1 MKRAKLNN
9 DKITALYCRLS
20 KDDGT
25 NNESMSISTQ
35 KTMLKD
41 YAKRNGFLNCQF
53 YVDDGYSGTNY
64 DRPAFRQ
71 LIEDIQDGEVST
83 LITKDLS
90 RLGRNYLET
99 GTYIE
104 VFFPNHNVRYIAIND
119 GVDSIDNAQMDITP
133 FRNIINEMYAKD
145 TSRKIKSALHARR
158 MQGKYMATTA
168 PFGYQ
173 KDEKDH
179 NHLVIDEVTAP
190 VVELIFSIAEEG
202 VGLHTICNRLRKAK
216 VLKPSFYK
224 KELFERF
231 MDEEKMYDWD
241 TAYVSQILHNPV
253 YAGNL
258 TVADKPTKTMHFRKR
273 QYIPFAE
280 REVIYGTHEPIIEQN
295 RWNNVQ
301 KILQSRPPVIGESSS
316 GYDNIFRGVIKCADC
331 GSAMLAKV
339 EQKRKRNNVLDK
351 TFYCCTKYRKFGKDG
366 CSSHNIEAR
375 TVHEVVLADIQKH
388 AGQALT
394 DRKAMVTDIAERLNL
409 QMSADREQQK
419 KELRQCKQRVSEI
432 ENLYA
437 KLYEDL
443 TRELITEKRF
453 QMLSARYDSEQ
464 EELTAKIKELEKSA
478 IADKEQLSSIEHFAE
493 QISGYAGITELNFK
507 IINQLIEKI
516 LVSEPVEIDG
526 QKIQRLTIHYKFIGA
541 KEAIFKLTNLQKNS
555 ILIKPCSRGVSGA
568 LYPQSAPV
576 GVMLYRGPA
585 SA

>member
-216 VLKPSFYK
+216 VIKPSFYK

-258 TVADKPTKTMHFRKR
+258 TVADKPTKTMRSKKR

-351 TFYCCTKYRKFGKDG
+351 TFYCCTKYRKFGKEG
-366 CSSHNIEAR
+366 CSSHTIEAR

-394 DRKAMVTDIAERLNL
+394 DRKAMVTEIAERLNL

-443 TRELITEKRF
+443 TRELLTEKRF

-478 IADKEQLSSIEHFAE
+478 IADKEQLSSIEQFAE

-516 LVSEPVEIDG
+516 LVSEPVEVDG

-541 KEAIFKLTNLQKNS
+541 LETLE
-555 ILIKPCSRGVSGA
+555 
-568 LYPQSAPV
+568 
-576 GVMLYRGPA
+576 
-585 SA
+585 

>member
-258 TVADKPTKTMHFRKR
+258 TVAERPTKTMRSKKR
-273 QYIPFAE
+273 QYIPYAE
-280 REVIYGTHEPIIEQN
+280 REVIYGTHEPIIEQS
-295 RWNNVQ
+295 RWNTVQ
-301 KILQSRPPVIGESSS
+301 KILESRPPVIGESSS
-316 GYDNIFRGVIKCADC
+316 GYDNIFRGIIKCADC

-351 TFYCCTKYRKFGKDG
+351 TFYCCTKYRKFGKEG
-366 CSSHNIEAR
+366 CSSHTIEAR

-394 DRKAMVTDIAERLNL
+394 DRKAMITEIAERLNL
-409 QMSADREQQK
+409 QLSADKEQQK

-478 IADKEQLSSIEHFAE
+478 IADKEKLSSIEQFAE

-541 KEAIFKLTNLQKNS
+541 LETLE
-555 ILIKPCSRGVSGA
+555 
-568 LYPQSAPV
+568 
-576 GVMLYRGPA
+576 
-585 SA
+585 

>member
-25 NNESMSISTQ
+25 NNESMSIGTQ
-35 KTMLKD
+35 KTMLKE

-64 DRPAFRQ
+64 DRPAFQQ
-71 LIEDIQDGEVST
+71 LIEDIRNGEIST

-104 VFFPNHNVRYIAIND
+104 VFFPNHNVRYIAVND
-119 GVDSIDNAQMDITP
+119 GVDSIDNTQMDITP

-145 TSRKIKSALHARR
+145 TSRKIKSALRTR
-158 MQGKYMATTA
+158 KMQGKYMATTP
-168 PFGYQ
+168 PFGYR
-173 KDEKDH
+173 KDESDH
-179 NHLVIDEVTAP
+179 NRLVIDEVTAP
-190 VVELIFSIAEEG
+190 VVEMIFSIAEEG
-202 VGLHTICNRLRKAK
+202 VGLHTICNRLRKSK
-216 VLKPSFYK
+216 VMKPSFYK
-224 KELFERF
+224 KELFERYI
-231 MDEEKMYDWD
+231 DEEKMYDWD
-241 TAYVSQILHNPV
+241 TAYISKILHDPV

-258 TVADKPTKTMHFRKR
+258 IVVERPTKTMRSKKR
-273 QYIPFAE
+273 QYIPFSE
-280 REVIYGTHEPIIEQN
+280 REVIYGTHEPIIEQS
-295 RWNNVQ
+295 RWDNVQ

-316 GYDNIFRGVIKCADC
+316 GYDNIFRGIIKCADC

-339 EQKRKRNNVLDK
+339 EQKRKRSNVIDK
-351 TFYCCTKYRKFGKDG
+351 TFYCCTKYRKYGKEG

-388 AGQALT
+388 AQQALT

-409 QMSADREQQK
+409 QLSSDKEQQK

-437 KLYEDL
+437 KLYEDM

-464 EELTAKIKELEKSA
+464 EELSARIKELEKSA
-478 IADKEQLSSIEHFAE
+478 ISDREQLSSIEQFAE

-507 IINQLIEKI
+507 IVNQLIEKI
-516 LVSEPVEIDG
+516 LISEPVEIDG
-526 QKIQRLTIHYKFIGA
+526 QKTQRLTIHYKFIGA
-541 KEAIFKLTNLQKNS
+541 LETLE
-555 ILIKPCSRGVSGA
+555 
-568 LYPQSAPV
+568 
-576 GVMLYRGPA
+576 
-585 SA
+585 

>member
-20 KDDGT
+20 KNDGT

-99 GTYIE
+99 GTYIK

-119 GVDSIDNAQMDITP
+119 GVDSINNTQMDITP

-145 TSRKIKSALHARR
+145 TSGKIKSALHARR

-190 VVELIFSIAEEG
+190 IVELIFSIAEEG

-216 VLKPSFYK
+216 VIKPSFYK
-224 KELFERF
+224 KEMFERYT
-231 MDEEKMYDWD
+231 DEEKMYDWD
-241 TAYVSQILHNPV
+241 TAYVSKILHDPV

-258 TVADKPTKTMHFRKR
+258 TVAERPTKTMRSKKR
-273 QYIPFAE
+273 QYIPYAE
-280 REVIYGTHEPIIEQN
+280 REVIYGTHEPIIEQS
-295 RWNNVQ
+295 RWNTVQ
-301 KILQSRPPVIGESSS
+301 KILESRPPVIGESSS

-351 TFYCCTKYRKFGKDG
+351 TFYCCTKYRKFGKEG
-366 CSSHNIEAR
+366 CSSHTIEAR

-388 AGQALT
+388 AGQALA
-394 DRKAMVTDIAERLNL
+394 DRKAMVTEIAERLNL
-409 QMSADREQQK
+409 QLSADKEQQK

-453 QMLSARYDSEQ
+453 QMLSARFDSEQ

-516 LVSEPVEIDG
+516 LVSEPVEVDG

-541 KEAIFKLTNLQKNS
+541 LETLE
-555 ILIKPCSRGVSGA
+555 
-568 LYPQSAPV
+568 
-576 GVMLYRGPA
+576 
-585 SA
+585 

>member
-258 TVADKPTKTMHFRKR
+258 TVADKPTKTIRSKKR

-301 KILQSRPPVIGESSS
+301 KILESRPPVIGESSS

-351 TFYCCTKYRKFGKDG
+351 TFYCCTKYRKFGKEG
-366 CSSHNIEAR
+366 CSAHTIEAR

-394 DRKAMVTDIAERLNL
+394 DRKAMVTEIAERLNL
-409 QMSADREQQK
+409 QLSADREQQK

-432 ENLYA
+432 ENLYT

-478 IADKEQLSSIEHFAE
+478 IADREQLSSIEQFAE

-516 LVSEPVEIDG
+516 LVSEPVEVDG

-541 KEAIFKLTNLQKNS
+541 LETLE
-555 ILIKPCSRGVSGA
+555 
-568 LYPQSAPV
+568 
-576 GVMLYRGPA
+576 
-585 SA
+585 

>member
-145 TSRKIKSALHARR
+145 TSRKIKSALHARK

-190 VVELIFSIAEEG
+190 IVELIFSIAEEG

-216 VLKPSFYK
+216 VIKPSFYK
-224 KELFERF
+224 KEMFERYT
-231 MDEEKMYDWD
+231 DEEKMYDWD
-241 TAYVSQILHNPV
+241 TAYVSKILHDPV

-258 TVADKPTKTMHFRKR
+258 TVAERPTKTMRSKKR
-273 QYIPFAE
+273 QYIPYAE
-280 REVIYGTHEPIIEQN
+280 REVIYGTHEPIIEQS
-295 RWNNVQ
+295 RWNTVQ
-301 KILQSRPPVIGESSS
+301 KILESRPPVIGESSS

-351 TFYCCTKYRKFGKDG
+351 TFYCCTKYRKFGKEG
-366 CSSHNIEAR
+366 CSSHTIEAR

-388 AGQALT
+388 AGQALA
-394 DRKAMVTDIAERLNL
+394 DRKAMVTEIAERLNL
-409 QMSADREQQK
+409 QLSADKEQQK

-443 TRELITEKRF
+443 TRELLTEKRF

-516 LVSEPVEIDG
+516 LVSEPVEVDG

-541 KEAIFKLTNLQKNS
+541 LETLE
-555 ILIKPCSRGVSGA
+555 
-568 LYPQSAPV
+568 
-576 GVMLYRGPA
+576 
-585 SA
+585 

>member
-258 TVADKPTKTMHFRKR
+258 TVADKPTKTMRSKKR
-273 QYIPFAE
+273 QYIPYAE
-280 REVIYGTHEPIIEQN
+280 REIIYGTHEPIIEQN

-316 GYDNIFRGVIKCADC
+316 GYDNIFRGIIKCADC

-351 TFYCCTKYRKFGKDG
+351 TFYCCTKYRKFGKEG
-366 CSSHNIEAR
+366 CSAHTIEAR

-394 DRKAMVTDIAERLNL
+394 DRKAMVTEIAERLNL

-443 TRELITEKRF
+443 TRELLTEKRF

-478 IADKEQLSSIEHFAE
+478 IADREQLSSIEQFAE

-516 LVSEPVEIDG
+516 LVSEPVEVDG

-541 KEAIFKLTNLQKNS
+541 LETLE
-555 ILIKPCSRGVSGA
+555 
-568 LYPQSAPV
+568 
-576 GVMLYRGPA
+576 
-585 SA
+585 

>member
-145 TSRKIKSALHARR
+145 TSRKIKSALHARK

-216 VLKPSFYK
+216 VIKPSFYK
-224 KELFERF
+224 KEMFERYT
-231 MDEEKMYDWD
+231 DEEKMYDWD
-241 TAYVSQILHNPV
+241 TAYVSKILHDPV

-258 TVADKPTKTMHFRKR
+258 TVAERPTKTMRSKKR
-273 QYIPFAE
+273 QYIPYAE

-301 KILQSRPPVIGESSS
+301 KILESRPPVIGESSS
-316 GYDNIFRGVIKCADC
+316 GYDNIFRGIIKCADC

-351 TFYCCTKYRKFGKDG
+351 TFYCCTKYRKFGKEG
-366 CSSHNIEAR
+366 CSSHTIEAR

-388 AGQALT
+388 AGQALA
-394 DRKAMVTDIAERLNL
+394 DRKAMVTEIAERLNL
-409 QMSADREQQK
+409 QLSADKEQQK

-453 QMLSARYDSEQ
+453 QMLSARFDSEQ

-478 IADKEQLSSIEHFAE
+478 IADKEQLSSIEQFAE

-516 LVSEPVEIDG
+516 LVSEPVEVDG

-541 KEAIFKLTNLQKNS
+541 LETLE
-555 ILIKPCSRGVSGA
+555 
-568 LYPQSAPV
+568 
-576 GVMLYRGPA
+576 
-585 SA
+585 

>member
-145 TSRKIKSALHARR
+145 TSRKIKSALHARK

-216 VLKPSFYK
+216 VIKPSFYK
-224 KELFERF
+224 KEMFERYT
-231 MDEEKMYDWD
+231 DEEKMYDWD
-241 TAYVSQILHNPV
+241 TAYVSKILHDPV

-258 TVADKPTKTMHFRKR
+258 TVAERPTKTMRSKKR
-273 QYIPFAE
+273 QYIPYAE
-280 REVIYGTHEPIIEQN
+280 REVIYGTHEPIIEQS
-295 RWNNVQ
+295 RWNTVQ
-301 KILQSRPPVIGESSS
+301 KILESRPPVIGESSS
-316 GYDNIFRGVIKCADC
+316 GYDNIFRGIIKCADC

-351 TFYCCTKYRKFGKDG
+351 TFYCCTKYRKFGKEG
-366 CSSHNIEAR
+366 CSSHTIEAR

-394 DRKAMVTDIAERLNL
+394 DRKAMVTEIAERLNL

-443 TRELITEKRF
+443 TRELLTEKRF

-516 LVSEPVEIDG
+516 LVSEPVEVDG

-541 KEAIFKLTNLQKNS
+541 LETLE
-555 ILIKPCSRGVSGA
+555 
-568 LYPQSAPV
+568 
-576 GVMLYRGPA
+576 
-585 SA
+585 

>member
-104 VFFPNHNVRYIAIND
+104 VFFPNHDVRYIAIND

-145 TSRKIKSALHARR
+145 TSRKIKSALHARK

-216 VLKPSFYK
+216 VIKPSFYK
-224 KELFERF
+224 KEMFERYT
-231 MDEEKMYDWD
+231 DEEKMYDWD
-241 TAYVSQILHNPV
+241 TAYVSKILHDPV

-258 TVADKPTKTMHFRKR
+258 TVAERPTKTMRSKKR
-273 QYIPFAE
+273 QYIPYAE
-280 REVIYGTHEPIIEQN
+280 REVIYGTHEPIIEQS

-301 KILQSRPPVIGESSS
+301 KILESRPPVIGESSS
-316 GYDNIFRGVIKCADC
+316 GYDNIFRGIIKCADC
-331 GSAMLAKV
+331 GSAMLVKV

-351 TFYCCTKYRKFGKDG
+351 TFYCCTKYRKFGKEG
-366 CSSHNIEAR
+366 CSAHTIEAR

-388 AGQALT
+388 AGQALA
-394 DRKAMVTDIAERLNL
+394 DRKAMVTEIAERLNL

-516 LVSEPVEIDG
+516 LVSEPVEVDG

-541 KEAIFKLTNLQKNS
+541 LETLE
-555 ILIKPCSRGVSGA
+555 
-568 LYPQSAPV
+568 
-576 GVMLYRGPA
+576 
-585 SA
+585 

>member
-145 TSRKIKSALHARR
+145 TSRKIKSALHARK

-258 TVADKPTKTMHFRKR
+258 TVADKPTKTMRSKKR
-273 QYIPFAE
+273 QYIPYAE
-280 REVIYGTHEPIIEQN
+280 REIIYGTHEPIIEQS
-295 RWNNVQ
+295 RWNTVQ

-316 GYDNIFRGVIKCADC
+316 GYDNIFRGIIKCADC

-351 TFYCCTKYRKFGKDG
+351 TFYCCTKYRKFGKEG
-366 CSSHNIEAR
+366 CSSHTIEAR

-388 AGQALT
+388 AGQALA
-394 DRKAMVTDIAERLNL
+394 DRKAMVTEIAERLNL
-409 QMSADREQQK
+409 QLSADREQQK

-443 TRELITEKRF
+443 TRELLTEKRF

-478 IADKEQLSSIEHFAE
+478 IADKEQLSSIEQFAE

-516 LVSEPVEIDG
+516 LVSEPVEVDG

-541 KEAIFKLTNLQKNS
+541 LETLE
-555 ILIKPCSRGVSGA
+555 
-568 LYPQSAPV
+568 
-576 GVMLYRGPA
+576 
-585 SA
+585 

>member
-145 TSRKIKSALHARR
+145 TSRKIKSALHARK
-158 MQGKYMATTA
+158 MQGKYMAATA
-168 PFGYQ
+168 PFGYK

-216 VLKPSFYK
+216 VIKPSFHK
-224 KELFERF
+224 KEMFERYI
-231 MDEEKMYDWD
+231 DEEKMYDWD
-241 TAYVSQILHNPV
+241 TAYVSKILHDPV

-258 TVADKPTKTMHFRKR
+258 TVAERPTKTMRSKKR
-273 QYIPFAE
+273 QYIPYAE
-280 REVIYGTHEPIIEQN
+280 REVIYGTHEPIIEQS
-295 RWNNVQ
+295 RWDTIQ
-301 KILQSRPPVIGESSS
+301 KILESRPPVIGESSS
-316 GYDNIFRGVIKCADC
+316 GYDNIFRGTIKCADC

-339 EQKRKRNNVLDK
+339 EQKRKRSNVLDK

-394 DRKAMVTDIAERLNL
+394 DRKAMVTEIAERLNL
-409 QMSADREQQK
+409 QLSADKEQQK

-507 IINQLIEKI
+507 IINQLIEII
-516 LVSEPVEIDG
+516 LVSEPVEVDG
-526 QKIQRLTIHYKFIGA
+526 QKTQRLTIHYKFIGA
-541 KEAIFKLTNLQKNS
+541 LETLE
-555 ILIKPCSRGVSGA
+555 
-568 LYPQSAPV
+568 
-576 GVMLYRGPA
+576 
-585 SA
+585 

>member
-145 TSRKIKSALHARR
+145 TSRKIKSALHARK

-216 VLKPSFYK
+216 VIKPSFYK
-224 KELFERF
+224 KEMFERYT
-231 MDEEKMYDWD
+231 DEEKMYDWD
-241 TAYVSQILHNPV
+241 TAYVSKILHDPV

-258 TVADKPTKTMHFRKR
+258 TVAERPTKTMRSKKR
-273 QYIPFAE
+273 QYIPYAE
-280 REVIYGTHEPIIEQN
+280 REVIYGTHEPIIEQS
-295 RWNNVQ
+295 RWNTVQ
-301 KILQSRPPVIGESSS
+301 KILESRPPVIGESSS
-316 GYDNIFRGVIKCADC
+316 GYDNIFRGIIKCADC

-351 TFYCCTKYRKFGKDG
+351 TFYCCTKYRKFGKEG
-366 CSSHNIEAR
+366 CSSHTIEAR

-409 QMSADREQQK
+409 QLSADKEQQK

-443 TRELITEKRF
+443 TRELLTEKRF

-478 IADKEQLSSIEHFAE
+478 IADKEQLSSIEQFAE

-516 LVSEPVEIDG
+516 LVSEPVEVDG

-541 KEAIFKLTNLQKNS
+541 LETLE
-555 ILIKPCSRGVSGA
+555 
-568 LYPQSAPV
+568 
-576 GVMLYRGPA
+576 
-585 SA
+585 

>member
-71 LIEDIQDGEVST
+71 LIEDIQDGEAST

-104 VFFPNHNVRYIAIND
+104 VFFPNHNVRYIAVND

-145 TSRKIKSALHARR
+145 TSRKIKSVLHARR

-202 VGLHTICNRLRKAK
+202 VGLHTICNRLRKAE

-258 TVADKPTKTMHFRKR
+258 TVADKPTKTMRSKKR

-316 GYDNIFRGVIKCADC
+316 GYDNIFRGIIKCADC

-409 QMSADREQQK
+409 QLSADREQQK

-443 TRELITEKRF
+443 TRELLTEKRF

-478 IADKEQLSSIEHFAE
+478 IADKEQLSSIEQFAE

-516 LVSEPVEIDG
+516 LVSEPVEVDG

-541 KEAIFKLTNLQKNS
+541 LETLE
-555 ILIKPCSRGVSGA
+555 
-568 LYPQSAPV
+568 
-576 GVMLYRGPA
+576 
-585 SA
+585 

>member
-216 VLKPSFYK
+216 VIKPSFYK

-258 TVADKPTKTMHFRKR
+258 TVADKPTKTMRSKKR

-351 TFYCCTKYRKFGKDG
+351 TFYCCTKYRKFGKEG
-366 CSSHNIEAR
+366 CSSHTIEAR

-478 IADKEQLSSIEHFAE
+478 IADREQLSSIEQFAE

-516 LVSEPVEIDG
+516 LVSEPVEVDG

-541 KEAIFKLTNLQKNS
+541 LETLE
-555 ILIKPCSRGVSGA
+555 
-568 LYPQSAPV
+568 
-576 GVMLYRGPA
+576 
-585 SA
+585 

>member
-25 NNESMSISTQ
+25 NNESMSIGTQ
-35 KTMLKD
+35 KTMLKE
-41 YAKRNGFLNCQF
+41 YAKRNGFLNCKF

-64 DRPAFRQ
+64 DRPAFQQ
-71 LIEDIQDGEVST
+71 LIEDIRNGEVAT

-104 VFFPNHNVRYIAIND
+104 VFFPNHNVRYIAVND
-119 GVDSIDNAQMDITP
+119 GVDSIDNTQMDITP

-145 TSRKIKSALHARR
+145 TSRKIKSALRTR
-158 MQGKYMATTA
+158 KMQGKYMATTA
-168 PFGYQ
+168 PFGYK
-173 KDEKDH
+173 KDENDH

-202 VGLHTICNRLRKAK
+202 VGLHTICNRLRKLK
-216 VLKPSFYK
+216 VMKPSFYK
-224 KELFERF
+224 TELFERF
-231 MDEEKMYDWD
+231 TDEEKMYDWGS
-241 TAYVSQILHNPV
+241 AYVSKILHNPV

-258 TVADKPTKTMHFRKR
+258 VVAERPTKTMRSKKR
-273 QYIPFAE
+273 QYIPFTE
-280 REVIYGTHEPIIEQN
+280 REVIYGTHEPIIEQS
-295 RWNNVQ
+295 RWDNVQ

-316 GYDNIFRGVIKCADC
+316 GYDNIFRGIIKCADC

-339 EQKRKRNNVLDK
+339 EQKRKRSNIMDK
-351 TFYCCTKYRKFGKDG
+351 TFYCCTKYRKYGKEG

-375 TVHEVVLADIQKH
+375 TLHEVVLADIQNH
-388 AGQALT
+388 AQQALT
-394 DRKAMVTDIAERLNL
+394 DRKAMVTELAERLNIQL
-409 QMSADREQQK
+409 SADKEQQK
-419 KELRQCKQRVSEI
+419 KEVRKYKQRVSEI

-437 KLYEDL
+437 KLYEDM
-443 TRELITEKRF
+443 TRKLITEKRF

-464 EELTAKIKELEKSA
+464 EELSEKIREFEKNATA
-478 IADKEQLSSIEHFAE
+478 DREQLSSIEQFAE

-507 IINQLIEKI
+507 IINQLIDKI
-516 LVSEPVEIDG
+516 LISEPVETDG

-541 KEAIFKLTNLQKNS
+541 LETLE
-555 ILIKPCSRGVSGA
+555 
-568 LYPQSAPV
+568 
-576 GVMLYRGPA
+576 
-585 SA
+585 

>member
-168 PFGYQ
+168 PVGYQ

-258 TVADKPTKTMHFRKR
+258 TVADKPTKTMRSKKR
-273 QYIPFAE
+273 QYIPYAE
-280 REVIYGTHEPIIEQN
+280 REIIYGTHEPIIEQN

-351 TFYCCTKYRKFGKDG
+351 TFYCCTKYRKFGKEG
-366 CSSHNIEAR
+366 CSAHTIEAR

-394 DRKAMVTDIAERLNL
+394 DRKAMVMEIAERLNL
-409 QMSADREQQK
+409 QLSADREQQK

-493 QISGYAGITELNFK
+493 QISGYAGIAELNFK

-541 KEAIFKLTNLQKNS
+541 LETLE
-555 ILIKPCSRGVSGA
+555 
-568 LYPQSAPV
+568 
-576 GVMLYRGPA
+576 
-585 SA
+585 

>member
-158 MQGKYMATTA
+158 MQGKYMAATA

-258 TVADKPTKTMHFRKR
+258 TVADKPTKTMRSKKR

-351 TFYCCTKYRKFGKDG
+351 TFYCCTKYRKFGKEG
-366 CSSHNIEAR
+366 CSSHTIEAR

-443 TRELITEKRF
+443 TRELLTEKRF
-453 QMLSARYDSEQ
+453 QMLSARFDSEQ

-478 IADKEQLSSIEHFAE
+478 IADREQLSSIEQFAE

-516 LVSEPVEIDG
+516 LVSEPVEVDG

-541 KEAIFKLTNLQKNS
+541 LETLE
-555 ILIKPCSRGVSGA
+555 
-568 LYPQSAPV
+568 
-576 GVMLYRGPA
+576 
-585 SA
+585 

>member
-216 VLKPSFYK
+216 VIKPSFYK
-224 KELFERF
+224 KEMFERYT
-231 MDEEKMYDWD
+231 DEEKMYDWD
-241 TAYVSQILHNPV
+241 TAYVSKILHDPV

-258 TVADKPTKTMHFRKR
+258 TVAERPTKTMRSKKR
-273 QYIPFAE
+273 QYIPYAE

-301 KILQSRPPVIGESSS
+301 KILESRPPVIGESSS

-351 TFYCCTKYRKFGKDG
+351 TFYCCTKYRKFGKEG
-366 CSSHNIEAR
+366 CSSHTIEAR

-394 DRKAMVTDIAERLNL
+394 DRKAMVTEIAERLNL

-453 QMLSARYDSEQ
+453 QMLSARFDSEQ

-478 IADKEQLSSIEHFAE
+478 IADKEQLSSIEQFAE

-516 LVSEPVEIDG
+516 LVSEPVEVDG

-541 KEAIFKLTNLQKNS
+541 LETLE
-555 ILIKPCSRGVSGA
+555 
-568 LYPQSAPV
+568 
-576 GVMLYRGPA
+576 
-585 SA
+585 

>member
-145 TSRKIKSALHARR
+145 TSRKIKSALHARK

-216 VLKPSFYK
+216 VIKPSFYK
-224 KELFERF
+224 KEMFERYT
-231 MDEEKMYDWD
+231 DEEKMYDWD
-241 TAYVSQILHNPV
+241 TAYVSKILRNPV

-258 TVADKPTKTMHFRKR
+258 TVAERPTKTMRSKKR
-273 QYIPFAE
+273 QYIPYAE

-295 RWNNVQ
+295 RWNTVQ
-301 KILQSRPPVIGESSS
+301 KILDGRPPVIEESSS

-351 TFYCCTKYRKFGKDG
+351 TFYCCTKYRKFGKEG
-366 CSSHNIEAR
+366 CSAHTIEAR

-443 TRELITEKRF
+443 TRELLTEKRF

-478 IADKEQLSSIEHFAE
+478 IADKEQLSSIEQFAE

-516 LVSEPVEIDG
+516 LVSEPVEVDG

-541 KEAIFKLTNLQKNS
+541 LETLE
-555 ILIKPCSRGVSGA
+555 
-568 LYPQSAPV
+568 
-576 GVMLYRGPA
+576 
-585 SA
+585 

>member
-25 NNESMSISTQ
+25 NNESMSIGTQ
-35 KTMLKD
+35 KTMLKE
-41 YAKRNGFLNCQF
+41 YAKRNGFTNCKF

-64 DRPAFRQ
+64 DRPAFQQ
-71 LIEDIQDGEVST
+71 LIEDIRNGEVAT

-104 VFFPNHNVRYIAIND
+104 VFFPNHNVRYIAVND
-119 GVDSIDNAQMDITP
+119 GVDSIDNTQMDITP

-145 TSRKIKSALHARR
+145 TSRKIKSALRTR
-158 MQGKYMATTA
+158 KMQGKYMATTA
-168 PFGYQ
+168 PFGYK
-173 KDEKDH
+173 KDENDH

-202 VGLHTICNRLRKAK
+202 VGLHTICNRLRKLK
-216 VLKPSFYK
+216 VMKPSFYK
-224 KELFERF
+224 TELFERF
-231 MDEEKMYDWD
+231 TDEEKMYDWGS
-241 TAYVSQILHNPV
+241 AYVSKILHNPV

-258 TVADKPTKTMHFRKR
+258 VVAERPTKTMRSKKR
-273 QYIPFAE
+273 QYIPFTE
-280 REVIYGTHEPIIEQN
+280 REVIYGTHEPIIEQS
-295 RWNNVQ
+295 RWDNVQ

-316 GYDNIFRGVIKCADC
+316 GYDNIFRGIIKCADC

-339 EQKRKRNNVLDK
+339 EQKRKRSNVMDK
-351 TFYCCTKYRKFGKDG
+351 TFYCCTKYRKYGKEG

-375 TVHEVVLADIQKH
+375 TLHEVVLADIQNH
-388 AGQALT
+388 AQQALT
-394 DRKAMVTDIAERLNL
+394 DRKAMVTELAERLNIQL
-409 QMSADREQQK
+409 SADKEQQK
-419 KELRQCKQRVSEI
+419 KEVRKYKQRVSEI

-437 KLYEDL
+437 KLYEDM
-443 TRELITEKRF
+443 TRKLITEKRF

-464 EELTAKIKELEKSA
+464 EELSEKIREFEKNATA
-478 IADKEQLSSIEHFAE
+478 DREQLSSIEQFAE

-507 IINQLIEKI
+507 IINQLIDKI
-516 LVSEPVEIDG
+516 LISEPVEVDG

-541 KEAIFKLTNLQKNS
+541 LETLE
-555 ILIKPCSRGVSGA
+555 
-568 LYPQSAPV
+568 
-576 GVMLYRGPA
+576 
-585 SA
+585 

>member
-258 TVADKPTKTMHFRKR
+258 TVADKPTKTMRSKKR
-273 QYIPFAE
+273 QYIPYAE
-280 REVIYGTHEPIIEQN
+280 REIIYGTHEPIIEQN

-316 GYDNIFRGVIKCADC
+316 GYDNIFRGIIKCADC

-339 EQKRKRNNVLDK
+339 EQKRKRNNVIDK
-351 TFYCCTKYRKFGKDG
+351 TFYCCTKYRKFGKEG
-366 CSSHNIEAR
+366 CSSHTIEAR

-388 AGQALT
+388 AGQALA
-394 DRKAMVTDIAERLNL
+394 DRKAMVTEIAERLNL
-409 QMSADREQQK
+409 QLSADKEQQK

-541 KEAIFKLTNLQKNS
+541 LETLE
-555 ILIKPCSRGVSGA
+555 
-568 LYPQSAPV
+568 
-576 GVMLYRGPA
+576 
-585 SA
+585 

>member
-258 TVADKPTKTMHFRKR
+258 TVADKPTKTMRSKKR

-351 TFYCCTKYRKFGKDG
+351 TFYCCTKYRKFGKEG
-366 CSSHNIEAR
+366 CSSHTIEAR

-443 TRELITEKRF
+443 TRELLTEKRF

-478 IADKEQLSSIEHFAE
+478 IADKEQLSSIEQFAE

-526 QKIQRLTIHYKFIGA
+526 QKTQRLTIHYKFIGA
-541 KEAIFKLTNLQKNS
+541 LETLE
-555 ILIKPCSRGVSGA
+555 
-568 LYPQSAPV
+568 
-576 GVMLYRGPA
+576 
-585 SA
+585 

>member
-1 MKRAKLNN
+1 MHCC
-9 DKITALYCRLS
+9 DIILYVRL
-20 KDDGT
+20 T
-25 NNESMSISTQ
+25 
-35 KTMLKD
+35 
-41 YAKRNGFLNCQF
+41 
-53 YVDDGYSGTNY
+53 
-64 DRPAFRQ
+64 
-71 LIEDIQDGEVST
+71 
-83 LITKDLS
+83 
-90 RLGRNYLET
+90 
-99 GTYIE
+99 
-104 VFFPNHNVRYIAIND
+104 
-119 GVDSIDNAQMDITP
+119 
-133 FRNIINEMYAKD
+133 NEMYAKD
-145 TSRKIKSALHARR
+145 TSRKIKSALHARK

-258 TVADKPTKTMHFRKR
+258 TVADKPTKTMRSKKR
-273 QYIPFAE
+273 QYIPYAE
-280 REVIYGTHEPIIEQN
+280 REVIYGTHEPIIEQS
-295 RWNNVQ
+295 RWNTVQ
-301 KILQSRPPVIGESSS
+301 KILESRPPVIGESSS

-351 TFYCCTKYRKFGKDG
+351 TFYCCTKYRKFGKEG
-366 CSSHNIEAR
+366 CSSHTIEAR

-443 TRELITEKRF
+443 TRELLTEKRF

-478 IADKEQLSSIEHFAE
+478 IADKEQLSSIEQFAE

-516 LVSEPVEIDG
+516 LVSEPVEVDG

-541 KEAIFKLTNLQKNS
+541 LETLE
-555 ILIKPCSRGVSGA
+555 
-568 LYPQSAPV
+568 
-576 GVMLYRGPA
+576 
-585 SA
+585 

>member
-145 TSRKIKSALHARR
+145 TSRKIKSALHARK

-258 TVADKPTKTMHFRKR
+258 TVADKPTKTMRSKKR
-273 QYIPFAE
+273 QYIPYAE
-280 REVIYGTHEPIIEQN
+280 REIIYGTHEPVIEQN

-316 GYDNIFRGVIKCADC
+316 GYDNIFRGVIKCAGC

-351 TFYCCTKYRKFGKDG
+351 TFYCCNKYRKFGKEG
-366 CSSHNIEAR
+366 CSAHTIEAR
-375 TVHEVVLADIQKH
+375 TVHEVVLTDIQKH

-443 TRELITEKRF
+443 TRELLTEKRF

-478 IADKEQLSSIEHFAE
+478 IADKEQLSSIEQFAE

-516 LVSEPVEIDG
+516 LVSEPVEVDG

-541 KEAIFKLTNLQKNS
+541 LETLE
-555 ILIKPCSRGVSGA
+555 
-568 LYPQSAPV
+568 
-576 GVMLYRGPA
+576 
-585 SA
+585 

>member
-190 VVELIFSIAEEG
+190 IVELIFSIAEEG

-216 VLKPSFYK
+216 VMKPSFYK

-258 TVADKPTKTMHFRKR
+258 TVADKPTKTMRSKKR
-273 QYIPFAE
+273 QYIPYAE
-280 REVIYGTHEPIIEQN
+280 REIIYGTHEPIIEQS
-295 RWNNVQ
+295 RWNTVQ
-301 KILQSRPPVIGESSS
+301 KILESRPPVIGESSS

-375 TVHEVVLADIQKH
+375 TVHEVVLTDIQKH

-394 DRKAMVTDIAERLNL
+394 DRKTMVMDIAERLNL

-443 TRELITEKRF
+443 TRELLTEKRF

-478 IADKEQLSSIEHFAE
+478 IADKEQLSSIEQFAE

-516 LVSEPVEIDG
+516 LVSEPVEVDG

-541 KEAIFKLTNLQKNS
+541 LETLE
-555 ILIKPCSRGVSGA
+555 
-568 LYPQSAPV
+568 
-576 GVMLYRGPA
+576 
-585 SA
+585 

>member
-35 KTMLKD
+35 KTMLKE

-145 TSRKIKSALHARR
+145 TSRKIKSALHARK

-216 VLKPSFYK
+216 VMKPSFYK

-258 TVADKPTKTMHFRKR
+258 TVADKPTKTMRSKKR
-273 QYIPFAE
+273 QYIPYAE
-280 REVIYGTHEPIIEQN
+280 REIIYGTHEPIIEQS
-295 RWNNVQ
+295 RWNTVQ
-301 KILQSRPPVIGESSS
+301 KILESRPPVIGESSS

-375 TVHEVVLADIQKH
+375 TVHEVVLTDIQKH

-394 DRKAMVTDIAERLNL
+394 DRKTMVMDIAERLNL

-443 TRELITEKRF
+443 TRELLTEKRF

-478 IADKEQLSSIEHFAE
+478 IADKEQLSSIEQFAE

-516 LVSEPVEIDG
+516 LVSEPVEVDG

-541 KEAIFKLTNLQKNS
+541 LETLE
-555 ILIKPCSRGVSGA
+555 
-568 LYPQSAPV
+568 
-576 GVMLYRGPA
+576 
-585 SA
+585 

>member
-216 VLKPSFYK
+216 VMKPSFYK

-258 TVADKPTKTMHFRKR
+258 TVADKPTKTMRSKKR
-273 QYIPFAE
+273 QYIPYAE
-280 REVIYGTHEPIIEQN
+280 REIIYGTHEPIIEQS
-295 RWNNVQ
+295 RWNTVQ

-375 TVHEVVLADIQKH
+375 TVHEVVLTDIQKH

-394 DRKAMVTDIAERLNL
+394 DRKTMVMDIAERLNL

-443 TRELITEKRF
+443 TRELLTEKRF
-453 QMLSARYDSEQ
+453 QMLSARFDSEQ

-478 IADKEQLSSIEHFAE
+478 IADKEQLSSIEQFAE

-516 LVSEPVEIDG
+516 LVSEPVEVDG

-541 KEAIFKLTNLQKNS
+541 LETLE
-555 ILIKPCSRGVSGA
+555 
-568 LYPQSAPV
+568 
-576 GVMLYRGPA
+576 
-585 SA
+585 

>member
-258 TVADKPTKTMHFRKR
+258 TVADKPTKTMRSKKR
-273 QYIPFAE
+273 QYIPYAE
-280 REVIYGTHEPIIEQN
+280 REIIYGTHEPIIEQN

-351 TFYCCTKYRKFGKDG
+351 TFYCCTKYRKFGKEG
-366 CSSHNIEAR
+366 CSAHTIEAR

-394 DRKAMVTDIAERLNL
+394 DRKAMVMEIAERLNL
-409 QMSADREQQK
+409 QLSADREQQK

-478 IADKEQLSSIEHFAE
+478 VADKEQLSSIEHFAE
-493 QISGYAGITELNFK
+493 QISGYAGIAELNFK

-541 KEAIFKLTNLQKNS
+541 LETLE
-555 ILIKPCSRGVSGA
+555 
-568 LYPQSAPV
+568 
-576 GVMLYRGPA
+576 
-585 SA
+585 

>member
-119 GVDSIDNAQMDITP
+119 GVDFIDNAQMDITP

-216 VLKPSFYK
+216 VIKPSFYK
-224 KELFERF
+224 KEMFERYT
-231 MDEEKMYDWD
+231 DEEKMYDWD

-258 TVADKPTKTMHFRKR
+258 TVADKPTKTMRSKKR
-273 QYIPFAE
+273 QYIPYAE
-280 REVIYGTHEPIIEQN
+280 REIIYGTHEPIIEQN

-316 GYDNIFRGVIKCADC
+316 GYDNIFRGIIKCADC

-339 EQKRKRNNVLDK
+339 EQKRKRNNVIDK
-351 TFYCCTKYRKFGKDG
+351 TFYCCTKYRKFGKEG
-366 CSSHNIEAR
+366 CSSHTIEAR

-388 AGQALT
+388 AGQALA
-394 DRKAMVTDIAERLNL
+394 DRKAMVTEIAERLNL
-409 QMSADREQQK
+409 QLSADREQQK

-443 TRELITEKRF
+443 TRELLTEKRF

-478 IADKEQLSSIEHFAE
+478 IADKEQLSSIEQFAE

-516 LVSEPVEIDG
+516 LVSEPVEVDG

-541 KEAIFKLTNLQKNS
+541 LETLE
-555 ILIKPCSRGVSGA
+555 
-568 LYPQSAPV
+568 
-576 GVMLYRGPA
+576 
-585 SA
+585 

>member
-20 KDDGT
+20 KDYGT

-104 VFFPNHNVRYIAIND
+104 VFFPNHNVRYIAVND

-145 TSRKIKSALHARR
+145 TSRKIKSALHARK

-216 VLKPSFYK
+216 VIKPSFYK
-224 KELFERF
+224 KEMFERYT
-231 MDEEKMYDWD
+231 DEEKMYDWD
-241 TAYVSQILHNPV
+241 TAYVSKILRNPV

-258 TVADKPTKTMHFRKR
+258 TVAERPTKTMRSKKR
-273 QYIPFAE
+273 QYIPYAE

-295 RWNNVQ
+295 RWNTVQ
-301 KILQSRPPVIGESSS
+301 KILDGRPPVIGESSS

-351 TFYCCTKYRKFGKDG
+351 TFYCCTKYRKFGKEG
-366 CSSHNIEAR
+366 CSAHTIEAR

-394 DRKAMVTDIAERLNL
+394 DRKAMVTEIAERLNL
-409 QMSADREQQK
+409 QLSADKEQQK

-443 TRELITEKRF
+443 TRELLTEKRF

-464 EELTAKIKELEKSA
+464 EKLIVKIKELEKSA
-478 IADKEQLSSIEHFAE
+478 IADKEQLSSIEQFAE

-516 LVSEPVEIDG
+516 LVSEPVEVDG

-541 KEAIFKLTNLQKNS
+541 LETLE
-555 ILIKPCSRGVSGA
+555 
-568 LYPQSAPV
+568 
-576 GVMLYRGPA
+576 
-585 SA
+585 

>member
-216 VLKPSFYK
+216 VMKPSFYK

-258 TVADKPTKTMHFRKR
+258 TVADKPTKTMRSKKR
-273 QYIPFAE
+273 QYIPYAE
-280 REVIYGTHEPIIEQN
+280 REIIYGTHEPIIEQN

-316 GYDNIFRGVIKCADC
+316 GYDNIFRGIIKCADC

-339 EQKRKRNNVLDK
+339 EQKRKRNNVIDK
-351 TFYCCTKYRKFGKDG
+351 TFYCCTKYRKFGKEG
-366 CSSHNIEAR
+366 CSSHTIEAR

-394 DRKAMVTDIAERLNL
+394 DRKAMVTEIAERLNL
-409 QMSADREQQK
+409 QLSADKEQQK

-478 IADKEQLSSIEHFAE
+478 IADKEQLSSIEQFAE

-541 KEAIFKLTNLQKNS
+541 LETLE
-555 ILIKPCSRGVSGA
+555 
-568 LYPQSAPV
+568 
-576 GVMLYRGPA
+576 
-585 SA
+585 